1 MIEMDSAR
9 SWFKKFQPRDKS
21 KPGPTKKKET
31 ESGKDDHKPP
41 CDEAPSNITKQKVAA
56 AKQYIENHYKSQMK
70 CLQDRKERR
79 WILERKL
86 ADAEVSE
93 EEQNG
98 LLKYLEKKE
107 TEYMRLQRHKMG
119 VDDFELLTII
129 GRGAFGEVRLC
140 REKST
145 GHVFA
150 MKKLK
155 KSEMLRRGQV
165 EHVKAERNL
174 LAEVDSAC
182 IVKLYCSFQDE
193 EFLYLIMEY
202 LPGGDM
208 MTLLMR
214 KDTLTEDEARFYVGQ
229 TVLAIESIHK
239 RNYIHRDIKP
249 DNLLLDRYGHMKLSD
264 FGLCKPLDCISFP
277 NLIENDV
284 MGRNLKPSLDNDRQ
298 SNVPVTPKRT
308 QQEQLLHWQKNR
320 RMLAYSTVGTPDY
333 IAPEVLLKKGYG
345 MECDWWSLGAIMYEM
360 LVGYPPFYSEEPMST
375 CRKIVNW
382 RTHLK
387 FPEEVKLS
395 VEAKVLISK
404 LLCNV
409 EQRLGTKGAHE
420 IKAHSWFKGIQWDKL
435 YQMEAAFIP
444 EVNDELDTQ
453 NFEKFE
459 ESGVPMQTSSKSG
472 PWRKMLSSKDVNFV
486 GYTYKNFEIVNDH
499 HVPGIAEL
507 KKRSNKPKRPS
518 IKSLFDTTADPP
530 LQGSFLNLLP
540 TQLEGSESPE
550 PSPRPNRT
558 PPFQHQSRCR

>member
-1 MIEMDSAR
+1 MDSAR
-9 SWFKKFQPRDKS
+9 SWFQKFQPRVKT
-21 KPGPTKKKET
+21 GPTQLNGRENV
-31 ESGKDDHKPP
+31 KDVRKSVI
-41 CDEAPSNITKQKVAA
+41 DEAPSNATKQKAEA

-79 WILERKL
+79 WVLERKL
-86 ADAEVSE
+86 ADADVSK
-93 EEQNG
+93 EEQMNI
-98 LLKYLEKKE
+98 LKYLEKKE

-119 VDDFELLTII
+119 VEDFELLTLI

-140 REKST
+140 REKAT
-145 GHVFA
+145 GHVYA

-174 LAEVDSAC
+174 LAEVDSAY
-182 IVKLYCSFQDE
+182 IVNLYCSFQDE
-193 EFLYLIMEY
+193 KFLYLIMEY

-214 KDTLTEDEARFYVGQ
+214 KDTLTEDEARFYVGE

-239 RNYIHRDIKP
+239 HNYIHRDIKP
-249 DNLLLDRYGHMKLSD
+249 DNLLLDRNGHLKLSD
-264 FGLCKPLDCISFP
+264 FGLCKPLECSSFP
-277 NLIENDV
+277 NLSENDHGV
-284 MGRNLKPSLDNDRQ
+284 EKDFKSSGESGKHSSLHSAPR
-298 SNVPVTPKRT
+298 RT

-387 FPEEVKLS
+387 FPEEAKLS
-395 VEAKVLISK
+395 GEAKDLICR

-409 EQRLGTKGAHE
+409 ERRLGTKGAYE
-420 IKAHSWFKGIQWDKL
+420 IKAHPWFKGLQWDRL

-444 EVNDELDTQ
+444 EVMDELDTQ

-459 ESGVPMQTSSKSG
+459 ELAAPVQTPSKSG
-472 PWRKMLSSKDVNFV
+472 PWRKMLPSKDTNFV
-486 GYTYKNFEIVNDH
+486 GYTYKNLEIMNEDH
-499 HVPGIAEL
+499 IPGVAVL
-507 KKRSNKPKRPS
+507 KKKTNKPKRPS
-518 IKSLFDTTADPP
+518 VRSLFETPDPP
-530 LQGSFLNLLP
+530 PSLGSFLNLPP
-540 TQLEGSESPE
+540 TQSVVVESPE
-550 PSPRPNRT
+550 PLTRSARPPQHQLKPNR
-558 PPFQHQSRCR
+558 R